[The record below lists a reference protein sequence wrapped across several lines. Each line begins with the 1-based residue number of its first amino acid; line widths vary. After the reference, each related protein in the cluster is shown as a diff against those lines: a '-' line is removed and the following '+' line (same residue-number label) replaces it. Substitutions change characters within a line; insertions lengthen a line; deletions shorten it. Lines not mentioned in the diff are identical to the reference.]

1 MSEEDLREQL
11 YAAYKNRAMMYYYIF
26 EELRKELGDD
36 KAAEIMKRGIYNRGV
51 EIGKKYASFSPE
63 DLEGLK
69 EAFLAFSTDQGK
81 MFQPE
86 VLRCDQAGLDVKL
99 QSCPLKDAW
108 QEAGLGEQEIARM
121 CDIAAVVDYGTFE
134 GAGFRFSAETWQP
147 GREGCCLLKIRP
159 GKE

>member
-1 MSEEDLREQL
+1 MPEEDLREQL
-11 YAAYKNRAMMYYYIF
+11 YASYKNRAMMYYYIF

-51 EIGKKYASFSPE
+51 EIGKKYASFSPK

-69 EAFLAFSTDQGK
+69 E
-81 MFQPE
+81 
-86 VLRCDQAGLDVKL
+86 
-99 QSCPLKDAW
+99 AW

-147 GREGCCLLKIRP
+147 GHEGCCLLKIRP
-159 GKE
+159 GK